1 MIGLMESMMV
11 MESKHG
17 LEAAGIEGSIGRAL
31 GMALG
36 CIGFI
41 LAMFMLGNGLVGK
54 AMDVEFILVRM
65 VADM

>member
-1 MIGLMESMMV
+1 MTGLMESMMV

-17 LEAAGIEGSIGRAL
+17 LEAAGIEGSTGRAL
-31 GMALG
+31 GMVLE

-41 LAMFMLGNGLVGK
+41 LVMFMLGNGLVGR
-54 AMDVEFILVRM
+54 AMVVEFIPVRM

>member
-11 MESKHG
+11 MELRHG
-17 LEAAGIEGSIGRAL
+17 PEAAGIEGSTGRAL
-31 GMALG
+31 GMALE

-41 LAMFMLGNGLVGK
+41 LVMFMLGNGLVDK